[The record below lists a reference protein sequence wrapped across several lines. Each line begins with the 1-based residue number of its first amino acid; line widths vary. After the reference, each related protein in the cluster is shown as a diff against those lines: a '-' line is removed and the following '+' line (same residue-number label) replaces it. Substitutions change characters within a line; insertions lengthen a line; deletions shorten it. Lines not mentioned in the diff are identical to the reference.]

1 MVERALTSCEFRRL
15 KQVLQSSIKLRQ
27 KARAE
32 IRGMMGVQGKN
43 GSEVSIVGD
52 VKVTLSIEGR

>member
-15 KQVLQSSIKLRQ
+15 KQVLQLSIKLRQ
-27 KARAE
+27 KARDE

-43 GSEVSIVGD
+43 RSEVSIVGD